1 MKLWE
6 LSEDL
11 TELDN
16 EISTINDDENIADEE
31 KEKLLNDLLEQYLD
45 SESNFN
51 EKAVN
56 VAQYIKHLENL
67 AELRKAEIKRLT
79 ALKNQADN
87 QAKRLRDYLISH
99 MMRTGKKKIEGVS
112 CKLSLRKKPPQLE
125 LNCEVE
131 DLPQEYQR
139 ITIEPDKTAIKKF
152 IKEHGN
158 KDWARLTDND
168 EYSLTIK

>member
-1 MKLWE
+1 
-6 LSEDL
+6 
-11 TELDN
+11 
-16 EISTINDDENIADEE
+16 
-31 KEKLLNDLLEQYLD
+31 
-45 SESNFN
+45 
-51 EKAVN
+51 
-56 VAQYIKHLENL
+56 
-67 AELRKAEIKRLT
+67 
-79 ALKNQADN
+79 
-87 QAKRLRDYLISH
+87 
-99 MMRTGKKKIEGVS
+99 MMRVNKKKVEGVT

-139 ITIEPDKTAIKKF
+139 ITVEPDKTAIKKF

>member
-11 TELDN
+11 TNLDN
-16 EISTINDDENIADEE
+16 AIFLISEDENITDEE
-31 KEKLLNDLLEQYLD
+31 KENLLNELFNQWLE
-45 SESNFN
+45 SEDKFI

-56 VAQYIKHLENL
+56 CASYINHLEQL

-79 ALKNQADN
+79 ALKNQVEN
-87 QAKRLRDYLISH
+87 QAKRLRSYLISH